1 MASISIEGVTKVFRG
16 GVVAVDN
23 VSIEVGDGEF
33 LVLVGPSGCGKT
45 TLLRIVAGLEEVT
58 DGEVLIGDTLVTDMP
73 PRDRDVA
80 MVFQNYALYPHMTVS
95 ENLSIGLRLR
105 RRPKPEVKERVA
117 EVAHVLGLDQL
128 LDRRPAELSGG
139 QRQRVAMGRAMVREP
154 QAFLMD
160 EPLSNLDAKLRVQ
173 MRAELARLRDRLRT
187 TTVYVTHDQ
196 IEAMTLGDRVAVM
209 RSGMLQLV
217 GSPMELYNDP
227 VNLFVAG
234 FIGSP
239 AMNFLPATVKSDTV
253 SSPFGDLRLPDARRR
268 RLQASG
274 GGERTVIIGIRP
286 EHFEDAELVGDKRD
300 QGTVFK
306 ATVDLLESLGSDK
319 YAYFTVKSERASAR
333 HLEELAEDAGGV
345 EMATEDG
352 VQVTARL
359 DAASDAKEDQELE
372 FWLDLRRVH
381 VFDPE
386 SGENLTVDTVEGG
399 DEADRQAEEPAKLR
413 EAEPQGAAAE
423 PPRTEAGPGGAAEEE
438 PAPDA

>member
-58 DGEVLIGDTLVTDMP
+58 DGEVLIGDVLVTDMP

-105 RRPKPEVKERVA
+105 RRPKPEVRERVA
-117 EVAHVLGLDQL
+117 EVAHILGLDSL

-173 MRAELARLRDRLRT
+173 MRAELARIRDRVKT
-187 TTVYVTHDQ
+187 TTLYVTHDQ
-196 IEAMTLGDRVAVM
+196 VEAMTLGDRVAVM
-209 RSGMLQLV
+209 RDGVVQQLDT
-217 GSPMELYNDP
+217 PQNLYRHP
-227 VNLFVAG
+227 ANLFVAA

-239 AMNFLPATVKSDTV
+239 SMNLLEARIEDRSVCFADHRIAIDGGT
-253 SSPFGDLRLPDARRR
+253 DLREYD
-268 RLQASG
+268 G
-274 GGERTVIIGIRP
+274 RTVVLGIRP
-286 EHFEDAELVGDKRD
+286 GDFEDAAVWHDESRPAFDVHVDVSEELGDQVNVIFRIDAPQVRSEAVRD
-300 QGTVFK
+300 ASTIEEGAGDELLVPLVADEGRSVCT
-306 ATVDLLESLGSDK
+306 ACVDPR
-319 YAYFTVKSERASAR
+319 TSAR
-333 HLEELAEDAGGV
+333 PGGRVRLSVDPARFHFFDAETGLAI
-345 EMATEDG
+345 
-352 VQVTARL
+352 
-359 DAASDAKEDQELE
+359 
-372 FWLDLRRVH
+372 
-381 VFDPE
+381 
-386 SGENLTVDTVEGG
+386 
-399 DEADRQAEEPAKLR
+399 
-413 EAEPQGAAAE
+413 GAAG
-423 PPRTEAGPGGAAEEE
+423 R
-438 PAPDA
+438 PAPAAA